1 MGNMSVDKSLAGNI
15 LITAASVVI
24 VIAGIKSS
32 ASILIPFLLSIFI
45 AILSAPVMH
54 WLTRH
59 RVPDILALLLILV
72 GFLLFGTILATFVGR
87 TINAFYQDMPLYEDK
102 LQALVGNSVAWLQSK
117 GLDVSDNILRE
128 YVNPGAVMKMVANVF
143 NGLGGVLAN
152 TFLILFTVI
161 FILLEAS
168 GFPLKLR
175 KALGDKTQAV
185 EHFSRFAQLVQK
197 YLVIKTLVSLMTGL
211 TIGIALWLIGV
222 DYAAMWALVAF
233 LLNYIP
239 NIGSIIAAIPAVL
252 VALIQL
258 SVGEAIL
265 TAAVYVLANT
275 FYGNLVEPRMMGR
288 TLGLSTLVVF
298 LSLIF
303 WGWVL
308 GPVGML
314 LSIPLT
320 MVVKIAFEVNDRTR
334 WLATMLDQ

>member
-1 MGNMSVDKSLAGNI
+1 MSQSDARVTGNVLLM
-15 LITAASVVI
+15 AAACVV
-24 VIAGIKSS
+24 VIAGVKSA
-32 ASILIPFLLSIFI
+32 ASILIPFLLAVFI
-45 AILSAPVMH
+45 AILSAPVMR

-59 RVPDILALLLILV
+59 RVPEIVAVLLILV
-72 GFLLFGTILATFVGR
+72 GFLLFGTLLATFVGR
-87 TINAFYQDMPLYEDK
+87 TINAFYQDVPLYETK
-102 LQALVGNSVAWLQSK
+102 LQALVDQSVAWVQAK
-117 GLDVSDNILRE
+117 GIDVSDNVLRE

-161 FILLEAS
+161 FILLEAT
-168 GFPLKLR
+168 GFPAKLR
-175 KALGDKTQAV
+175 QALGDKTQALK
-185 EHFSRFAQLVQK
+185 HFARFSQLVQK
-197 YLVIKTLVSLMTGL
+197 YLVIKTLVSLMTGT
-211 TIGIALWLIGV
+211 TIGIALWIIGV

-239 NIGSIIAAIPAVL
+239 NIGSIIAAVPAVL

-258 SVGEAIL
+258 GVGEAAI
-265 TAAVYVLANT
+265 TAAVYVFANT
-275 FYGNLVEPRMMGR
+275 FFGNIVEPKMMGR

-298 LSLIF
+298 LSLVF

-320 MVVKIAFEVNDRTR
+320 MVVKIAFEVNERSR
-334 WLATMLDQ
+334 WVATLLDQ

>member
-1 MGNMSVDKSLAGNI
+1 MSQSDARVTGNVLLM
-15 LITAASVVI
+15 AAAFVV
-24 VIAGIKSS
+24 VIAGVKSA
-32 ASILIPFLLSIFI
+32 ASILIPFLLAVFI
-45 AILSAPVMH
+45 AILSAPVMR

-59 RVPDILALLLILV
+59 RVPEIVAVLLILV
-72 GFLLFGTILATFVGR
+72 GFLLFGTLLATFVGR
-87 TINAFYQDMPLYEDK
+87 TINAFYQDVPLYETK
-102 LQALVGNSVAWLQSK
+102 LQALVDQSVAWVQTK
-117 GLDVSDNILRE
+117 GIDVSDNVLRE

-161 FILLEAS
+161 FILLEAT
-168 GFPLKLR
+168 GFPAKLR
-175 KALGDKTQAV
+175 QALGDKTQALK
-185 EHFSRFAQLVQK
+185 HFARFSQLVQK
-197 YLVIKTLVSLMTGL
+197 YLVIKTLVSLMTGT
-211 TIGIALWLIGV
+211 TIGIALWIIGV

-239 NIGSIIAAIPAVL
+239 NIGSIIAAVPAVL

-258 SVGEAIL
+258 GVGEAAI
-265 TAAVYVLANT
+265 TAAVYVFANT
-275 FYGNLVEPRMMGR
+275 FFGNIVEPKMMGR

-298 LSLIF
+298 LSLVF

-320 MVVKIAFEVNDRTR
+320 MVVKIAFEVNERSR
-334 WLATMLDQ
+334 WVATLLDQ

>member
-1 MGNMSVDKSLAGNI
+1 MSQSDARVTGNVLLM
-15 LITAASVVI
+15 AAAFVV
-24 VIAGIKSS
+24 VIAGVKSA
-32 ASILIPFLLSIFI
+32 ASILIPFLLAVFI
-45 AILSAPVMH
+45 AILSAPVMR

-59 RVPDILALLLILV
+59 RVPEIVAVLLILV
-72 GFLLFGTILATFVGR
+72 GFLLFGTLLATFVGR
-87 TINAFYQDMPLYEDK
+87 TINAFYQDVPLYETK
-102 LQALVGNSVAWLQSK
+102 LQALVDQSVAWVQAK
-117 GLDVSDNILRE
+117 GVDVSDNVLRE

-161 FILLEAS
+161 FILLEAT
-168 GFPLKLR
+168 GFPAKLR
-175 KALGDKTQAV
+175 QALGDKTQALK
-185 EHFSRFAQLVQK
+185 HFARFSQLVQK
-197 YLVIKTLVSLMTGL
+197 YLVIKTLVSLMTGT
-211 TIGIALWLIGV
+211 TIGIALWIIGV

-239 NIGSIIAAIPAVL
+239 NIGSIIAAVPAVL

-258 SVGEAIL
+258 GVGEAAI
-265 TAAVYVLANT
+265 TAAVYVFANT
-275 FYGNLVEPRMMGR
+275 FFGNIVEPKMMGR

-298 LSLIF
+298 LSLVF

-320 MVVKIAFEVNDRTR
+320 MVVKIAFEVNERSR
-334 WLATMLDQ
+334 WVATLLDQ

>member
-1 MGNMSVDKSLAGNI
+1 MNPSDTRLNTNI
-15 LITAASVVI
+15 LLVAAAFVI
-24 VIAGIKSS
+24 VIAGVKSA

-45 AILSAPVMH
+45 AILSAPVMR

-59 RVPDILALLLILV
+59 RVPEIVAVILILV

-87 TINAFYQDMPLYEDK
+87 TINAFYQDMPLYESK
-102 LQALVGNSVAWLQSK
+102 LQALVDQSVAWLQAN
-117 GLDVSDNILRE
+117 GVDVSDNVLRE

-161 FILLEAS
+161 FILLEAA
-168 GFPLKLR
+168 GFPAKLR

-185 EHFSRFAQLVQK
+185 QHFARFSQLVQK
-197 YLVIKTLVSLMTGL
+197 YLVIKTLVSLMTGAS
-211 TIGIALWLIGV
+211 IGIALWIIGV

-239 NIGSIIAAIPAVL
+239 NIGSIIAAVPAVL

-258 SVGEAIL
+258 SVGEAAL
-265 TAAVYVLANT
+265 TALVYIIANT
-275 FYGNLVEPRMMGR
+275 FFGNIVEPKMMGR

-298 LSLIF
+298 LSLVF

-320 MVVKIAFEVNDRTR
+320 MVVKIAFEVNERTR
-334 WLATMLDQ
+334 WVATLLDQ

>member
-1 MGNMSVDKSLAGNI
+1 MNQPDTRLHTNI
-15 LITAASVVI
+15 FLVAAAFVI
-24 VIAGIKSS
+24 VIAGIKSA

-45 AILSAPVMH
+45 AILSAPLMR

-59 RVPDILALLLILV
+59 KVPEIAAVLVILV

-87 TINAFYQDMPLYEDK
+87 TINAFYQDVPLYESK
-102 LQALVGNSVAWLQSK
+102 LQALVDQSVAWLQAQ
-117 GLDVSDNILRE
+117 GIDVSDDVLRE

-161 FILLEAS
+161 FILLEAA
-168 GFPLKLR
+168 GFPDKLR
-175 KALGDKTQAV
+175 NALGDKTQAV
-185 EHFSRFAQLVQK
+185 EHFSRFSQLVQK
-197 YLVIKTLVSLMTGL
+197 YLVIKTLVSLMTGGC
-211 TIGIALWLIGV
+211 IGVALWLIGV

-239 NIGSIIAAIPAVL
+239 NIGSIIAAVPAVL

-258 SVGEAIL
+258 SVGEALI
-265 TAAVYVLANT
+265 TASVYVVANT
-275 FYGNLVEPRMMGR
+275 FCGNIVEPKMMGR

-298 LSLIF
+298 LSLVF

-320 MVVKIAFEVNDRTR
+320 MVVKIALEVNDRTR
-334 WLATMLDQ
+334 WLATLLDQ

>member
-1 MGNMSVDKSLAGNI
+1 MSQSDARVTGNVLLM
-15 LITAASVVI
+15 AAAFVV
-24 VIAGIKSS
+24 VIAGVKSA
-32 ASILIPFLLSIFI
+32 ASILIPFLLAVFI
-45 AILSAPVMH
+45 AILSAPVMR

-59 RVPDILALLLILV
+59 RVPEIVAVLLILV
-72 GFLLFGTILATFVGR
+72 GFLLFGTLLATFVGR
-87 TINAFYQDMPLYEDK
+87 TINAFYQDVPLYETK
-102 LQALVGNSVAWLQSK
+102 LQALVDQSVAWVQAK
-117 GLDVSDNILRE
+117 GIDVSDNVLRE

-161 FILLEAS
+161 FILLEAT
-168 GFPLKLR
+168 GFPAKLR
-175 KALGDKTQAV
+175 QALGDKTQALK
-185 EHFSRFAQLVQK
+185 HFARFSQLVQK
-197 YLVIKTLVSLMTGL
+197 YLVIKTLVSLMTGT
-211 TIGIALWLIGV
+211 TIGIALWIIGV

-239 NIGSIIAAIPAVL
+239 NIGSIIAAVPAVL

-258 SVGEAIL
+258 GVGEAAI
-265 TAAVYVLANT
+265 TAAVYVFANT
-275 FYGNLVEPRMMGR
+275 FFGNIVEPKMMGR

-298 LSLIF
+298 LSLVF

-320 MVVKIAFEVNDRTR
+320 MVVKIAFEVNERSR
-334 WLATMLDQ
+334 WVATLLDQ

>member
-1 MGNMSVDKSLAGNI
+1 MSQSDARVTGNVLLM
-15 LITAASVVI
+15 AAAFVV
-24 VIAGIKSS
+24 VIAGVKSA
-32 ASILIPFLLSIFI
+32 ASILIPFLLAVFI
-45 AILSAPVMH
+45 AILSAPVMR

-59 RVPDILALLLILV
+59 RVPEIVAVLLILV
-72 GFLLFGTILATFVGR
+72 GFLLFGTLLATFVGR
-87 TINAFYQDMPLYEDK
+87 TINAFYQDVPLYETK
-102 LQALVGNSVAWLQSK
+102 LQALVDQSVAWVQTK
-117 GLDVSDNILRE
+117 GIDVSDNVLRE

-161 FILLEAS
+161 FILLEAT
-168 GFPLKLR
+168 GFPAKLR
-175 KALGDKTQAV
+175 QALGDKTQALK
-185 EHFSRFAQLVQK
+185 HFARFSQLVQK
-197 YLVIKTLVSLMTGL
+197 YLVIKTLVSLMTGT
-211 TIGIALWLIGV
+211 TIGIALWVIGV

-239 NIGSIIAAIPAVL
+239 NIGSIIAAVPAVL

-258 SVGEAIL
+258 GVGEAAI
-265 TAAVYVLANT
+265 TAAVYVFANT
-275 FYGNLVEPRMMGR
+275 FFGNIVEPKMMGR

-298 LSLIF
+298 LSLVF

-320 MVVKIAFEVNDRTR
+320 MVVKIAFEVNERSR
-334 WLATMLDQ
+334 WVATLLDQ

>member
-1 MGNMSVDKSLAGNI
+1 MNPSDTRLNTNI
-15 LITAASVVI
+15 LLVAAAFVI
-24 VIAGIKSS
+24 VIAGVKSA

-45 AILSAPVMH
+45 AILSAPVMR

-59 RVPDILALLLILV
+59 RVPEIVAVILILV

-87 TINAFYQDMPLYEDK
+87 TINAFYQDMPLYESK
-102 LQALVGNSVAWLQSK
+102 LQALVDQSVAWLQAN
-117 GLDVSDNILRE
+117 GVDVSDNVLRE
-128 YVNPGAVMKMVANVF
+128 YVNPGAVMNMVANVF

-152 TFLILFTVI
+152 TFLLFTVI
-161 FILLEAS
+161 FILLEAA
-168 GFPLKLR
+168 GFPAKQR
-175 KALGDKTQAV
+175 KALADKTQAV
-185 EHFSRFAQLVQK
+185 QHLARFSQLVQK
-197 YLVIKTLVSLMTGL
+197 YLVIKTLVSLMTGAS
-211 TIGIALWLIGV
+211 IGIALWIIGV

-239 NIGSIIAAIPAVL
+239 NIGSIIAAVPAVL

-258 SVGEAIL
+258 SVGEAAL
-265 TAAVYVLANT
+265 TALVYVIANT
-275 FYGNLVEPRMMGR
+275 FFGNIVEPKMMGR

-298 LSLIF
+298 LSLVF

-334 WLATMLDQ
+334 WVATLLDQ

>member
-1 MGNMSVDKSLAGNI
+1 MNQSDQRLGSNI
-15 LITAASVVI
+15 ILSAAAFVI

-32 ASILIPFLLSIFI
+32 ASILIPFLLAIFI
-45 AILSAPVMH
+45 AMLSAPLMT

-59 RVPDILALLLILV
+59 RVPQVLSLLLILV
-72 GFLLFGTILATFVGR
+72 GFLLIGTLLASFIGR
-87 TINAFYQDMPLYEDK
+87 TITAFYQDMPLYESK
-102 LQALVGNSVAWLQSK
+102 LQALVDQSVLWVQAR
-117 GLDVSDNILRE
+117 GIDMSDNVLRE
-128 YVNPGAVMKMVANVF
+128 YVNPGAVMKMVANIF

-168 GFPLKLR
+168 GFPDKLR
-175 KALGDKTQAV
+175 KAFGDNTDATK
-185 EHFSRFAQLVQK
+185 HFARFSKLVQK
-197 YLVIKTLVSLMTGL
+197 YLVIKTAVSVMTGA
-211 TIGIALWLIGV
+211 TIGVALAIIGV

-239 NIGSIIAAIPAVL
+239 NIGSMIAAVPAVL
-252 VALIQL
+252 IAVIQL
-258 SVGEAIL
+258 GVGEALI
-265 TAAVYVLANT
+265 TATVYVVANT
-275 FYGNLVEPRMMGR
+275 FYGNIVEPKMMGR

-298 LSLIF
+298 LSLVF

-320 MVVKIAFEVNDRTR
+320 MIVKIALEVNERTR
-334 WLATMLDQ
+334 WVATLLDQ